1 MTTRASWPRPR
12 EKGKTSQ
19 AIWIGEFYSE
29 GHGDGR
35 AFALEVEWYQRTP
48 IPVCI
53 VIRGNTSVGSADDL
67 ALAEAN
73 RLRPTWAFIRPSDIE
88 RGERATASL
97 AKDMGVWDRCNPRG
111 PGRTCA
117 V

>member
-1 MTTRASWPRPR
+1 MQAGQGLRC
-12 EKGKTSQ
+12 KGKTSQ

-29 GHGDGR
+29 GHGDCS
-35 AFALEVEWYQRTP
+35 AFALDVEWYRRTP
-48 IPVCI
+48 ITVCK

-67 ALAEAN
+67 ALAETN

-97 AKDMGVWDRCNPRG
+97 VKDMGVWDRCNPRG

>member
-1 MTTRASWPRPR
+1 MLSGTGEPRSQFGKSSEEILQLALLTT
-12 EKGKTSQ
+12 
-19 AIWIGEFYSE
+19 
-29 GHGDGR
+29 
-35 AFALEVEWYQRTP
+35 
-48 IPVCI
+48 
-53 VIRGNTSVGSADDL
+53 L

-88 RGERATASL
+88 MGERATASL
-97 AKDMGVWDRCNPRG
+97 VKDMGVWDRCSPRG